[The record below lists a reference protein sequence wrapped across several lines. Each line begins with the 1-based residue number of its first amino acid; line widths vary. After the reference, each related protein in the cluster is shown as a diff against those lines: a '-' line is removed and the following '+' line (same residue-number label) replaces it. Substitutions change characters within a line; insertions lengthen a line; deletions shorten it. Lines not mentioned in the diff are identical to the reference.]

1 MRMKVQGYWWTWDA
15 SNIKKRDFMAELS
28 KSMITM
34 KEDGG
39 LSIQFDNGDD
49 DALIWY
55 YDSLLKYVDKQRRS

>member
-1 MRMKVQGYWWTWDA
+1 
-15 SNIKKRDFMAELS
+15 MAELS

>member
-1 MRMKVQGYWWTWDA
+1 
-15 SNIKKRDFMAELS
+15 MAELL
-28 KSMITM
+28 KSIITM

-55 YDSLLKYVDKQRRS
+55 DSLLKDVDKQRRS